1 MYKPACIYEHQC
13 WSRTQISLFH
23 NHNISLAKHGRDAKP
38 ATHPLAPLH
47 MVQRLYISFCLPQ
60 KRYKKAQINEC
71 NCAASTSHMPCT
83 YPAHSHTHYQQ
94 TRVSV
99 ARKGHWMNQQQCRL
113 PRRFYYLPTCCIST
127 VDYPQDRP
135 QLVNYIFN
143 GPPINYLNSTEILLN
158 VLVVSR
164 RIFCLIQKICNS
176 IFKPTIDQL

>member
-38 ATHPLAPLH
+38 ATHPLAPLR

-83 YPAHSHTHYQQ
+83 HPAHTHTY
-94 TRVSV
+94 TTNRLAFRSPVKVTGWISNSVAFPVASTTCPLAVSV
-99 ARKGHWMNQQQCRL
+99 LRITRSTGLSSQIT
-113 PRRFYYLPTCCIST
+113 YLT
-127 VDYPQDRP
+127 VH
-135 QLVNYIFN
+135 
-143 GPPINYLNSTEILLN
+143 LL
-158 VLVVSR
+158 
-164 RIFCLIQKICNS
+164 II
-176 IFKPTIDQL
+176 